1 MRKVVYSDQRVIQMK
16 PTLNDIVI
24 ENLGNFCS
32 FDNFAVMTPLTTAV
46 KVEDPKQVIGFAWEE
61 DYNEY
66 IITLPDREWE
76 TTAQFTGLTNEIYT
90 ENLIDDVREDHD
102 FMMDLNSPIAAYSKS
117 CLSAALAVLN
127 IKATIIGIPEAVAVA
142 DHPSVFKPKTEDL
155 CTIEGVVKWLNSG
168 KPLRKLSRY
177 DLFESKH
184 LQADFNRG
192 DYPVISKNLTIDR
205 ALLNTVKNMTDI
217 KVADEDPNQ
226 VDEI

>member
-1 MRKVVYSDQRVIQMK
+1 MK
-16 PTLNDIVI
+16 QTLNDVLI
-24 ENLGNFCS
+24 ENLGNSYS
-32 FDNFAVMTPLTTAV
+32 FDNFAVMMPLTTAV

-61 DYNEY
+61 DGAEF
-66 IITLPDREWE
+66 IITFPDREWE

-90 ENLIDDVREDHD
+90 ENLIDDVHEDNI
-102 FMMDLNSPIAAYSKS
+102 FMMDLKSPVAAYSKG

-127 IKATIIGIPEAVAVA
+127 IKASVIGIPEAVAVA

-155 CTIEGVVKWLNSG
+155 CTIEGVVKWLNNG

-184 LQADFNRG
+184 LQIDFSRG
-192 DYPVISKNLTIDR
+192 DYPVISKNLIIDR
-205 ALLNTVKNMTDI
+205 ALLNTVRNMTDI

-226 VDEI
+226 ADEI